1 MSFFTRFQVIDE
13 NHKASVVR
21 RLIESSTADFDF
33 FYLSG
38 LATLMAALGLLA
50 NNVAIVIGSMLIAPM
65 LYPILGLA
73 MGFVMSDTGVI
84 SRSLFTLLKAFV
96 LGIVLSMLA
105 AFFFGT
111 PDPMTSE
118 ILLRTDASLVSVF
131 IAVIAGLA
139 VSYALARP
147 EWSETLP
154 GIAISVALIPPL
166 AVVGIGIA
174 AFNPAVVAGSL
185 LLLLANVTGIIFA
198 AMISFSLMN
207 LYEKRHVAESTIKRE
222 EERIEE
228 QKAVIEEIEYQND
241 VKNGKHTI

>member
-139 VSYALARP
+139 VSYALASR
-147 EWSETLP
+147 
-154 GIAISVALIPPL
+154 
-166 AVVGIGIA
+166 
-174 AFNPAVVAGSL
+174 
-185 LLLLANVTGIIFA
+185 
-198 AMISFSLMN
+198 SLMRT
-207 LYEKRHVAESTIKRE
+207 LLCMLAAQSPSRTLSSRRIASIRKVATNSAE
-222 EERIEE
+222 
-228 QKAVIEEIEYQND
+228 
-241 VKNGKHTI
+241 